1 VTTPRTIVVG
11 LGAIGASVLHALA
24 RGGATSVVGVD
35 RYAPPHAHGSS
46 HGGTRVIRTGYF
58 ESPRYLPLL
67 ARSWELWNELA
78 RDAQRPELLVR
89 TGVLH
94 VGSPEHPA
102 MRSLRASLAALPHEL
117 LDEAG
122 VRARGIE
129 PAPGEIGVFEEQGGF
144 LRPEACIHEL
154 LRTATAAG
162 ARIHHD
168 ATVVDIDAAGAAIRL
183 HLDSGDVLDA
193 DTIVLAA
200 GPWNAAQPALRRFF
214 VEVPLVVTRQAQ
226 LYFAHPPEPSRTPVF
241 IHFTPAGAFY
251 GVPPAEPN
259 GPMKVCSHEH
269 GQPTDP
275 DRIARD
281 VTAADTAP
289 VEAYVRAHHPALG
302 VLANASICMY
312 TSTPDE
318 HFVVGRS
325 PIDPRVI
332 LASACSGHGFK
343 MAIGLGE
350 AIAELVRDNRSR
362 VDLGLFEPT
371 RFAR

>member
-1 VTTPRTIVVG
+1 VLVVG
-11 LGAIGASVLHALA
+11 LGAMGASVLRALA
-24 RGGATSVVGVD
+24 RRGVTSAVGID
-35 RYAPPHAHGSS
+35 RFAPPHAHGSS
-46 HGGTRVIRTGYF
+46 HGGTRAIRTAYF

-78 RDAQRPELLVR
+78 PDADLLVR

-94 VGSPEHPA
+94 VGPAAHPA
-102 MRSLRASLAALPHEL
+102 MQSLRASLADLPHEL

-129 PAPGEIGVFEEQGGF
+129 PAPGDLGVFEEQGGF
-144 LRPEACIHEL
+144 LRPEACIREL
-154 LRTATAAG
+154 LRG
-162 ARIHHD
+162 ARIHSD
-168 ATVVDIDAAGAAIRL
+168 ETVVAIDDALRV
-183 HLDSGDVLDA
+183 HLASGRVLEA

-214 VEVPLVVTRQAQ
+214 GDAPLVATRQPQ

-241 IHFTPAGAFY
+241 IHFTAAGTFY
-251 GVPPAEPN
+251 GIPPADPG

-269 GQPTDP
+269 GRRTDP
-275 DRIARD
+275 DLIERA
-281 VTAADTAP
+281 VTADDTAP

-302 VLANASICMY
+302 ALASASICMY

-325 PIDPRVI
+325 PVDPRVI

-350 AIAELVRDNRSR
+350 AIAELVLDGRSR
-362 VDLGLFEPT
+362 LDLELFDPA
-371 RFAR
+371 RFRS